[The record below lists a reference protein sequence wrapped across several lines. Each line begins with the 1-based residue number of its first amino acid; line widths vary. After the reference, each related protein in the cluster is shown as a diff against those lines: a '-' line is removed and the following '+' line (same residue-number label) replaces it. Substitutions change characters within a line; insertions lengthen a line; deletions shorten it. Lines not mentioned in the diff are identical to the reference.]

1 MNPTGGADRDTH
13 TKRIDMKKLVR
24 TLFAAAFAL
33 AAVGSYAADKE
44 IAVIVKTANSD
55 FWQNVKKGANDA
67 VGGFKGYTSTFQGA
81 ASDTDLAGQVALV
94 ENAVNR
100 KVAAIVLAPSDPD
113 ALIPAMKKAW
123 EAKIPVIL
131 IDSAASDSAKTYYQS
146 FLATDNE
153 KAGELCAQALI
164 DKVGTTGKIAIMSYT
179 AGSGSEIGR
188 VGGFKKYIEK
198 NSKLQ
203 IVGTFYSNSQ
213 MGTALNQTTDV
224 LAANADL
231 KGLFGANEPTA
242 IGMGRALVQAGKAGK
257 VVAIGF
263 DGNADLQGF
272 IKDGTIEAIA
282 VQSAYE
288 MGALGVKTAV
298 ELLSG
303 KQVPKF
309 RDTGVLMVTKK
320 NIDSTAAKNV
330 LY

>member
-1 MNPTGGADRDTH
+1 MKTMLTTLCAAMLALTG
-13 TKRIDMKKLVR
+13 
-24 TLFAAAFAL
+24 FAA
-33 AAVGSYAADKE
+33 SAADKE
-44 IAVIVKTANSD
+44 IAVIVKTVNSD
-55 FWQNVKKGANDA
+55 FWQNVKKGANDGA
-67 VGGFKGYTSTFQGA
+67 AKLQGYTATFQGA

-100 KVAAIVLAPSDPD
+100 KVAGIVLAPSDPD

-131 IDSAASDSAKTYYQS
+131 IDSAASDAGKNYYQS
-146 FLATDNE
+146 FLATDN
-153 KAGELCAQALI
+153 KTAGELCAKSLI
-164 DKVGTTGKIAIMSYT
+164 DKIGTEGKIAIMSYT

-188 VGGFKKYIEK
+188 VGGFRKYIETH
-198 NSKLQ
+198 SKLK

-257 VVAIGF
+257 VAAIGF
-263 DGNADLQGF
+263 DGNGDLQAF
-272 IKDGTIEAIA
+272 VKDGTIEAIA
-282 VQSAYE
+282 VQSAYM
-288 MGALGVKTAV
+288 MGHLGVTTVADV
-298 ELLSG
+298 VGG
-303 KQVPKF
+303 KKVPKF
-309 RDTGVLMVTKK
+309 LDTGVVMVTKK
-320 NIDSTAAKNV
+320 NIDSPEAKNV

>member
-1 MNPTGGADRDTH
+1 MKTLLTTLCAATLALTG
-13 TKRIDMKKLVR
+13 
-24 TLFAAAFAL
+24 FAA
-33 AAVGSYAADKE
+33 SAADKE
-44 IAVIVKTANSD
+44 IAVIVKTVNSD
-55 FWQNVKKGANDA
+55 FWQNVKKGANDGA
-67 VGGFKGYTSTFQGA
+67 AKLKGYTATFQGA

-100 KVAAIVLAPSDPD
+100 KVAGIVLAPSDPD

-131 IDSAASDSAKTYYQS
+131 IDSAASDAGKNYYQS
-146 FLATDNE
+146 FLATDNQ

-164 DKVGTTGKIAIMSYT
+164 DKIGQEGKIAIMSYT

-188 VGGFKKYIEK
+188 VGGFKKYIETH
-198 NSKLQ
+198 SKLK

-242 IGMGRALVQAGKAGK
+242 IGMGRALVQSGKAGK
-257 VVAIGF
+257 VAAIGF
-263 DGNADLQGF
+263 DGNGDLQAF
-272 IKDGTIEAIA
+272 VKDGTIEAIA
-282 VQSAYE
+282 VQSAYM
-288 MGALGVKTAV
+288 MGHLGVTTVADV
-298 ELLSG
+298 VSG
-303 KQVPKF
+303 KKVPKF
-309 RDTGVLMVTKK
+309 LDTGVVMVTKK
-320 NIDSTAAKNV
+320 NIDKPEAKNV

>member
-1 MNPTGGADRDTH
+1 
-13 TKRIDMKKLVR
+13 MKKLLTTWFAS
-24 TLFAAAFAL
+24 TLLLAAASVTPAM
-33 AAVGSYAADKE
+33 AADKE

-55 FWQNVKKGANDA
+55 FWQNVKKGANDGVA
-67 VGGFKGYTSTFQGA
+67 GLKGYTASFQGA

-131 IDSAASDSAKTYYQS
+131 IDSAAGKAGESYYQS

-164 DKVGTTGKIAIMSYT
+164 AKVGTTGKIAIMSYT

-188 VGGFKKYIEK
+188 VGGFRKYIEK
-198 NSKLQ
+198 HSKLQ
-203 IVGTFYSNSQ
+203 ILGPFYSNSQ

-231 KGLFGANEPTA
+231 KGVFGANEPTA

-263 DGNADLQGF
+263 DGNSDLQGF
-272 IKDGTIEAIA
+272 VKDGTLEAIA
-282 VQSAYE
+282 VQSAYQ
-288 MGALGVKTAV
+288 MGNLGVKTAV
-298 ELLSG
+298 EVIQG
-303 KQVPKF
+303 KKVPKF
-309 RDTGVLMVTKK
+309 RDTGVVMVTKK
-320 NIDSTAAKNV
+320 NIDSPEAKNV

>member
-1 MNPTGGADRDTH
+1 
-13 TKRIDMKKLVR
+13 MKKLVT
-24 TLFAAAFAL
+24 TLFAATL
-33 AAVGSYAADKE
+33 AVASSATLAADKE
-44 IAVIVKTANSD
+44 IAVIVKTVNSD
-55 FWQNVKKGANDA
+55 FWQNVKKGSSAA
-67 VGGFKGYTSTFQGA
+67 AAAMKGYTATFQGA

-100 KVAAIVLAPSDPD
+100 KVAGIVLAPSDPD

-131 IDSAASDSAKTYYQS
+131 IDSAASDAGKAYYQS
-146 FLATDNE
+146 FLATDN
-153 KAGELCAQALI
+153 KVAGELCAKALI
-164 DKVGTTGKIAIMSYT
+164 DKVGKEGKIAIMSYT

-188 VGGFKKYIEK
+188 VGGFKDYIQK

-203 IVGTFYSNSQ
+203 IVGPFYSNSQ

-242 IGMGRALVQAGKAGK
+242 IGMGRALVQSGKAGK

-263 DGNADLQGF
+263 DGNSDLQGF
-272 IKDGTIEAIA
+272 IKDGTLEAIA
-282 VQSAYE
+282 VQSAYQ
-288 MGALGVKTAV
+288 MGNLGVKTAV
-298 ELLSG
+298 EASEG
-303 KQVPKF
+303 KTVAKF
-309 RDTGVLMVTKK
+309 LDTGVVMVTKK
-320 NIDSTAAKNV
+320 NIDTPTAKNV

>member
-1 MNPTGGADRDTH
+1 MN
-13 TKRIDMKKLVR
+13 KLLN
-24 TLFAAAFAL
+24 TLFAATLAL
-33 AAVGSYAADKE
+33 TGSMAMAADKE

-55 FWQNVKKGANDA
+55 FWQNVKKGSNTAA
-67 VGGFKGYTSTFQGA
+67 SELKGYTASFQGA

-123 EAKIPVIL
+123 EAKIPVTL
-131 IDSAASDSAKTYYQS
+131 IDSAAGDSGKNYYQS
-146 FLATDNE
+146 FLATDNQ

-164 DKVGTTGKIAIMSYT
+164 DKIGTTGKIAIMSYT

-188 VGGFKKYIEK
+188 VGGFRKYIETH
-198 NSKLQ
+198 SKLQ
-203 IVGTFYSNSQ
+203 IVGPFYSNSQ
-213 MGTALNQTTDV
+213 MGTALNQTTDA
-224 LAANADL
+224 LAANPDL
-231 KGLFGANEPTA
+231 KGMFGANEPTA
-242 IGMGRALVQAGKAGK
+242 IGMGRALVQSGKAGK

-263 DGNADLQGF
+263 DGNGDLQGF
-272 IKDGTIEAIA
+272 IKDGTLEAIA
-282 VQSAYE
+282 VQSAYQ
-288 MGALGVKTAV
+288 MGALGVQTAV
-298 ELLSG
+298 ELIQG

-320 NIDSTAAKNV
+320 NIDTAEAKNV

>member
-1 MNPTGGADRDTH
+1 
-13 TKRIDMKKLVR
+13 MKTLSNALLAMTLV
-24 TLFAAAFAL
+24 L
-33 AAVGSYAADKE
+33 AGVPHARAADKE

-55 FWQNVKKGANDA
+55 FWQNVKKGANDGVA
-67 VGGFKGYTSTFQGA
+67 GVKGYTATFQGG

-100 KVAAIVLAPSDPD
+100 NVAGIVLAPSDPE
-113 ALIPAMKKAW
+113 ALVPALKKAW

-131 IDSAASDSAKTYYQS
+131 IDSAAADSGKNYYQS
-146 FLATDNE
+146 FLATDN
-153 KAGELCAQALI
+153 KLAGELCAKALI
-164 DKVGTTGKIAIMSYT
+164 ARIGTEGKIAVMSYT

-188 VGGFKKYIEK
+188 VGGFKDYIAK
-198 NSKLQ
+198 HSHLT

-224 LAANADL
+224 LAANPDL

-263 DGNADLQGF
+263 DGNADLQAF
-272 IKDGTIEAIA
+272 VKDGTIEAIA
-282 VQSAYE
+282 VQSAYQ
-288 MGALGVKTAV
+288 MGSLGVKTAV
-298 ELLSG
+298 EVAQG
-303 KQVPKF
+303 KKVPKF
-309 RDTGVLMVTKK
+309 RDTGVVMVNKG
-320 NIDSTAAKNV
+320 NIDSPEAKNV

>member
-1 MNPTGGADRDTH
+1 MS
-13 TKRIDMKKLVR
+13 
-24 TLFAAAFAL
+24 TLLKTLLASAL
-33 AAVGSYAADKE
+33 ATTLSVATAADKE

-55 FWQNVKKGANDA
+55 FWQNVKKGANDGIA
-67 VGGFKGYTSTFQGA
+67 GAKGYTTTFQGA

-100 KVAAIVLAPSDPD
+100 KVAGIVLAPSDPD

-131 IDSAASDSAKTYYQS
+131 IDSSASDAGKNYYQS
-146 FLATDNE
+146 FLATDNK

-164 DKVGTTGKIAIMSYT
+164 AKVGTTGKIAIMSYT
-179 AGSGSEIGR
+179 AGSGSEVGR
-188 VGGFKKYIEK
+188 VGGFKDYIQK
-198 NSKLQ
+198 HSKLQ
-203 IVGTFYSNSQ
+203 IVGPFYSNSQ

-242 IGMGRALVQAGKAGK
+242 IGMGRALVQSGKAGK

-272 IKDGTIEAIA
+272 IKDGTLEAIA
-282 VQSAYE
+282 VQSAYQ
-288 MGALGVKTAV
+288 MGSLGVKTAV
-298 ELLSG
+298 QVSQG
-303 KQVPKF
+303 KKVPKF
-309 RDTGVLMVTKK
+309 LDTGVVMVTKG
-320 NIDSTAAKNV
+320 NIEKPEAKNV

>member
-1 MNPTGGADRDTH
+1 MKTLLTTLCAATLALTG
-13 TKRIDMKKLVR
+13 
-24 TLFAAAFAL
+24 FSAA
-33 AAVGSYAADKE
+33 AADKE
-44 IAVIVKTANSD
+44 IAVIVKTVNSD
-55 FWQNVKKGANDA
+55 FWQNVKKGANDGA
-67 VGGFKGYTSTFQGA
+67 AKLKGYTATFQGA

-100 KVAAIVLAPSDPD
+100 KVAGIVLAPSDPD

-131 IDSAASDSAKTYYQS
+131 IDSAASDAGKNYYQS
-146 FLATDNE
+146 FLATDNQ

-164 DKVGTTGKIAIMSYT
+164 DKIGKEGKIAIMSFT

-198 NSKLQ
+198 NSTLK

-242 IGMGRALVQAGKAGK
+242 IGMGRALVQSGKAGK
-257 VVAIGF
+257 VAAIGF
-263 DGNADLQGF
+263 DGNGDLQSF
-272 IKDGTIEAIA
+272 VKDSTIEAIA
-282 VQSAYE
+282 VQSAYM
-288 MGALGVKTAV
+288 MGHLGVTTVADVVAGKT
-298 ELLSG
+298 
-303 KQVPKF
+303 VPKF
-309 RDTGVLMVTKK
+309 LDTGVVMVTKK
-320 NIDSTAAKNV
+320 NIESPEAKNV

>member
-1 MNPTGGADRDTH
+1 
-13 TKRIDMKKLVR
+13 MKKLLKPLFVS
-24 TLFAAAFAL
+24 TLMLAAASMAP
-33 AAVGSYAADKE
+33 AAMAADKE

-55 FWQNVKKGANDA
+55 FWQNVKKGANDG
-67 VGGFKGYTSTFQGA
+67 VKDLKGYTASFQGA

-113 ALIPAMKKAW
+113 ALVPAIKKAW

-146 FLATDNE
+146 FLATDNQ

-179 AGSGSEIGR
+179 AGSGSEVGR
-188 VGGFKKYIEK
+188 VGGFRKYIETH
-198 NSKLQ
+198 SKLQ
-203 IVGTFYSNSQ
+203 VVGPFYSNSQ

-231 KGLFGANEPTA
+231 KGIFGANEPTA
-242 IGMGRALVQAGKAGK
+242 IGMGRALVQSGKAGK
-257 VVAIGF
+257 VTAIGF
-263 DGNADLQGF
+263 DGNGDLQGF
-272 IKDGTIEAIA
+272 VKDGTIEAIA
-282 VQSAYE
+282 VQSAYQ
-288 MGALGVKTAV
+288 MGSLGVKTAV
-298 ELLSG
+298 EVLQG
-303 KQVPKF
+303 HKVPKF
-309 RDTGVLMVTKK
+309 RDTGVVMVTKK
-320 NIDSTAAKNV
+320 NIDSAEAKNV

>member
-1 MNPTGGADRDTH
+1 
-13 TKRIDMKKLVR
+13 MKSFLR
-24 TLFAAAFAL
+24 TLLTSSIGL
-33 AAVGSYAADKE
+33 AALLAACGATAADKE

-55 FWQNVKKGANDA
+55 FWQNVKKGANAA
-67 VGGFKGYTSTFQGA
+67 VGELKGYTSSFQGG

-113 ALIPAMKKAW
+113 ALVPAIKKAW
-123 EAKIPVIL
+123 EAKIPVIV
-131 IDSAASDSAKTYYQS
+131 IDSAAGDGAKSYFQS
-146 FLATDNE
+146 FLSTDNK
-153 KAGELCAQALI
+153 KAGELCAKALI
-164 DKVGTTGKIAIMSYT
+164 EKIGTTGKIAVMSYT
-179 AGSGSEIGR
+179 AGSGSEVER
-188 VGGFKKYIEK
+188 VGGFKEYVEK

-224 LAANADL
+224 LAANPDL

-242 IGMGRALVQAGKAGK
+242 IGMGRALVQSGKAGK

-272 IKDGTIEAIA
+272 VKDGTIEAIA
-282 VQSAYE
+282 VQSAYQ
-288 MGALGVKTAV
+288 MGFLGVKTAV
-298 ELLSG
+298 ELNEK

-320 NIDSTAAKNV
+320 NIDTPAAKNV

>member
-1 MNPTGGADRDTH
+1 
-13 TKRIDMKKLVR
+13 MKKLLT
-24 TLFAAAFAL
+24 TLFASTFLLAASAAF
-33 AAVGSYAADKE
+33 SADKE

-55 FWQNVKKGANDA
+55 FWQNVKKGSTAA
-67 VGGFKGYTSTFQGA
+67 AGKLKGYTASFQGA

-113 ALIPAMKKAW
+113 ALVPAMKKAW

-131 IDSAASDSAKTYYQS
+131 IDSAASDAGKAYYQS
-146 FLATDNE
+146 FLSTDNK

-164 DKVGTTGKIAIMSYT
+164 DKIGTTGKIAIMSFT

-188 VGGFKKYIEK
+188 VGGFRKYIEAH
-198 NSKLQ
+198 SKLQ
-203 IVGTFYSNSQ
+203 VVGPFYSNSQ

-231 KGLFGANEPTA
+231 KGIFGANEPTA
-242 IGMGRALVQAGKAGK
+242 IGMGRALVQSGKAGK

-263 DGNADLQGF
+263 DGNGDLQGF
-272 IKDGTIEAIA
+272 VKDGTIEAIA
-282 VQSAYE
+282 VQSAYQ
-288 MGALGVKTAV
+288 MGHLGVKTAV
-298 ELLSG
+298 EVIQG
-303 KQVPKF
+303 KSVPKF
-309 RDTGVLMVTKK
+309 RDTGVVMVTRK
-320 NIDSTAAKNV
+320 NIDSAEAKNV

>member
-1 MNPTGGADRDTH
+1 
-13 TKRIDMKKLVR
+13 
-24 TLFAAAFAL
+24 
-33 AAVGSYAADKE
+33 
-44 IAVIVKTANSD
+44 VKTANSD
-55 FWQNVKKGANDA
+55 FWQNVKKGANDGVA
-67 VGGFKGYTSTFQGA
+67 GAKGYTTTFQGA

-100 KVAAIVLAPSDPD
+100 KVAGIVLAPSDPD

-131 IDSAASDSAKTYYQS
+131 IDSAASDAGKNYYQS
-146 FLATDNE
+146 FLATDNK

-164 DKVGTTGKIAIMSYT
+164 AKVGTTGKIAIMSYT

-188 VGGFKKYIEK
+188 VGGFKDYIAK
-198 NSKLQ
+198 HSKLQ
-203 IVGTFYSNSQ
+203 IVGPFYSNSQ

-231 KGLFGANEPTA
+231 KGIFGANEPTA
-242 IGMGRALVQAGKAGK
+242 IGMGRALVQSGKAGK

-272 IKDGTIEAIA
+272 IKDGTLEAIA
-282 VQSAYE
+282 VQSAYQ
-288 MGALGVKTAV
+288 MGSLGVKTAIEV
-298 ELLSG
+298 SQG
-303 KQVPKF
+303 KKVPKF
-309 RDTGVLMVTKK
+309 LDTGVVMVTKA
-320 NIDSTAAKNV
+320 NIDKPEAKNV